1 MARRLSC
8 WHTAPLL
15 SLLAL
20 CGGISPGIAGDRP
33 DFTYRT
39 NASEVRLSFS
49 ATDQNNHG
57 VATLQASDFAIVD
70 TDVIVRNFQSFT
82 RSDWTKLEIAILIDA
97 SESATPRFRQE
108 MEDVLELVS
117 QTDGVPDEN
126 LSIFSFAASQPALLC
141 AGNCRASHALERIPP
156 ASARGLTPL
165 YDTIVFAADYL
176 SSHGDVH
183 AEKALIV
190 FSDGID
196 TISRNALGDAVNSA
210 LRSEVELDCID
221 LNKPAYRSQGAATL
235 RSLAST
241 TGGRY
246 FPAPGGAVQ
255 ALNVI
260 LEGLRASYS
269 ISYRLPSHA
278 SGFHTVRVLPTHNLN
293 LQFRSRSG
301 YYYPNQAW

>member
-15 SLLAL
+15 SLLVL

-108 MEDVLELVS
+108 MADVLELVS
-117 QTDGVPDEN
+117 QTVGVPDEN

-141 AGNCRASHALERIPP
+141 AGNCRASHALDRIPP
-156 ASARGLTPL
+156 AQCPRPDSPVR
-165 YDTIVFAADYL
+165 
-176 SSHGDVH
+176 HH
-183 AEKALIV
+183 
-190 FSDGID
+190 
-196 TISRNALGDAVNSA
+196 R
-210 LRSEVELDCID
+210 
-221 LNKPAYRSQGAATL
+221 
-235 RSLAST
+235 
-241 TGGRY
+241 
-246 FPAPGGAVQ
+246 
-255 ALNVI
+255 
-260 LEGLRASYS
+260 
-269 ISYRLPSHA
+269 
-278 SGFHTVRVLPTHNLN
+278 VRVGLSFQPRGRACRENPHRLLGRN
-293 LQFRSRSG
+293 G
-301 YYYPNQAW
+301 YDQPERAGRCR